1 MRPPSEFDDE
11 EEESLREDSSGLGD
25 SAEAGSA
32 ENTPWEESFIIILGK
47 QLKTSHH
54 FRLLR
59 ADILDF
65 CRPRRPPAT
74 AQRLNT
80 AMTLYADKL
89 GGLVLLV
96 DNRLNAYSGVKRDF
110 ARVCER
116 ATEFHFPELPEQ
128 FERLSLVNAAA
139 SERRQNGP
147 ANGGLPAS
155 ASAPV
160 ARFKSPP
167 SLDSDLR

>member
-1 MRPPSEFDDE
+1 MLE
-11 EEESLREDSSGLGD
+11 EGSGLGD
-25 SAEAGSA
+25 SGDANSVD
-32 ENTPWEESFIIILGK
+32 NTPWEESFTIVLGK

-80 AMTLYADKL
+80 AMTLYADRL
-89 GGLVLLV
+89 SGLVLLV
-96 DNRLNAYSGVKRDF
+96 DNRLNTYSGVKREF

-139 SERRQNGP
+139 SERRQNP
-147 ANGGLPAS
+147 TQNGGLPAS